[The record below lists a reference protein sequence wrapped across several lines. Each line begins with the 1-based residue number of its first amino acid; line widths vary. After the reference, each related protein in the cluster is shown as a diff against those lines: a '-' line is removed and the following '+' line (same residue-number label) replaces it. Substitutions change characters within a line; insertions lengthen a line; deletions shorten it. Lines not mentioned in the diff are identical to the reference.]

1 MLRLS
6 DVSVFYGSVQA
17 LWGAHI
23 TVEAHELVAI
33 IGGNGA
39 GKTTLLNT
47 ISGLCAPAR
56 GTIEFRGTAI
66 HALPPHQIVTRGI
79 SLVPEGRRIFPRMS
93 VQENLLMGAYHQGAR
108 AGLSQRLDEIK
119 ALFPV
124 LHQRQDQLAGSLSG
138 GEQQMLA
145 IGRALMSRPSLLLMD
160 EPSLG
165 LAPKVVGQ
173 IFETILA
180 LREEG
185 VTILLVEQNVHKAL
199 AVADRVYVLE
209 SGRLVMQGPAQEL
222 AGHPHVRKAYLGL

>member
-17 LWGAHI
+17 LWDVHI

-39 GKTTLLNT
+39 GKTTLLST
-47 ISGLCAPAR
+47 ISGLRAPAR
-56 GTIEFRGTAI
+56 GTIDFEGTAI
-66 HALPPHQIVTRGI
+66 HALPPYQVVTLGI

-93 VQENLLMGAYHQGAR
+93 VCENLEMGAYHHGAR
-108 AGLSQRLDEIK
+108 PGLRGRLEEIR

-124 LHQRQDQLAGSLSG
+124 LRQRQHHLAGILSG

-165 LAPKVVGQ
+165 LAPKVAAQ
-173 IFETILA
+173 IFEIILA
-180 LREEG
+180 LRKEG
-185 VTILLVEQNVHKAL
+185 VTILLVEQNVQKAL
-199 AVADRVYVLE
+199 AVADRAYVLE
-209 SGRLVMQGPAQEL
+209 AGRIVLEGPAKEL
-222 AGHPHVRKAYLGL
+222 AGHPYVRKAYLGF